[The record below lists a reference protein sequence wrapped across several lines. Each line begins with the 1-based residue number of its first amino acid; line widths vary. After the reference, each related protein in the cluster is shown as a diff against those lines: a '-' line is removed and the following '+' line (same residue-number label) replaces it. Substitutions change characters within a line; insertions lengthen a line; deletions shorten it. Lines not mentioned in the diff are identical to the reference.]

1 MLVRAATVVEWG
13 RATVVAVRAA
23 APRREA
29 ARMYVC
35 SILRLL
41 LRCAVVSGK
50 TVTVLSRAVEF

>member
-1 MLVRAATVVEWG
+1 MDDGGACARWVGVEDVVEWG

-35 SILRLL
+35 SILWLL
-41 LRCAVVSGK
+41 LRWSLAK
-50 TVTVLSRAVEF
+50 Q

>member
-35 SILRLL
+35 SILWLL
-41 LRCAVVSGK
+41 LRWSLAK
-50 TVTVLSRAVEF
+50 Q